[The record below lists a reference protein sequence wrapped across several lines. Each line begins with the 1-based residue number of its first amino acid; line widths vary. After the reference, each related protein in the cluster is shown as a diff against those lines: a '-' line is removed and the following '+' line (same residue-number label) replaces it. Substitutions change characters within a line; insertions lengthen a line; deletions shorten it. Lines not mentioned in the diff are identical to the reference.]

1 MSEVTPAMARAGG
14 GTQQDAG
21 CSVNRV
27 VQGCAG
33 LWSGPCG
40 LARTLRDIRWDV
52 AVTRCVAICGEF
64 EAEYSGVWEPGAR
77 GLIGRRPMQH
87 RLCVIHSFDPR
98 GAKVGG
104 LETFIRDMIAFLPD
118 DFTFLMVGVDSLG
131 DLELG
136 RVTRQTFRGREFDF
150 LPVLRYSDEQARE
163 AATSIRQ
170 SINFQFMQGL
180 LRHIGTVRSVLRER
194 PTSVDLQRVEF
205 ASVVRALAIPFVQ
218 MLHGEGAP
226 KLQMDSLLKSYR
238 YLHNVN
244 EWVAVKACDR
254 FLCVNPIITERI
266 RKTYPSQA
274 HKIHT
279 LSTWVDKRTFH
290 PRPLPA
296 DDGFR
301 VAFAGRLDLFKVPSL
316 MFKTV
321 ARLSDKLG
329 PGVEFHYMGTSDPH
343 RFPEFKLIEDKAVL
357 HGFKTADGV
366 ADVLA
371 NVNAGILTSEFEG
384 MPFSVLES
392 LGSGRPVG
400 AIHLPQ
406 LESVIKNGVSGF
418 LVSRS
423 DDTEDMAERL
433 ADAFVEIRARQRDGL
448 ITPQGVADEIAD
460 FRPEVQL
467 AKCYENHRE
476 LQRARFGTAHRR
488 KVSVAAYL

>member
-1 MSEVTPAMARAGG
+1 M
-14 GTQQDAG
+14 
-21 CSVNRV
+21 N
-27 VQGCAG
+27 
-33 LWSGPCG
+33 
-40 LARTLRDIRWDV
+40 
-52 AVTRCVAICGEF
+52 
-64 EAEYSGVWEPGAR
+64 Y
-77 GLIGRRPMQH
+77 

-118 DFTFLMVGVDSLG
+118 DFSFLMIGVDALG

-136 RVTRQTFRGREFDF
+136 KVSRQTFRGKQFDF
-150 LPVLRYSDEQARE
+150 LPVLQYPDEQARE
-163 AATSIRQ
+163 AAKSIRQ

-180 LRHIGTVRSVLRER
+180 LRHIGTVRAVLKEK

-205 ASVVRALAIPFVQ
+205 ASVVRALGIPFVQ

-266 RKTYPSQA
+266 RKTYPGEA
-274 HKIHT
+274 HKIDT

-290 PRPLPA
+290 PRPLPT
-296 DDGFR
+296 DEGFR
-301 VAFAGRLDLFKVPSL
+301 VAFAGRLDLFKVPPL

-321 ARLSDKLG
+321 ARLAEKIG
-329 PGVEFHYMGTSDPH
+329 PGVEFHYMGTSDPG
-343 RFPEFKLIEDKAVL
+343 RFPEFELIRDKAVL
-357 HGFKTADGV
+357 HGFKSAEGV
-366 ADVLA
+366 AEVLA
-371 NVNAGILTSEFEG
+371 NVHAGILTSEFEG
-384 MPFSVLES
+384 MPFSVLET

-406 LESVIKNGVSGF
+406 LASVIKDGVSGY
-418 LVSRS
+418 LVDRS
-423 DDTEDMAERL
+423 AAMDDMADRL
-433 ADAFVEIRARQRDGL
+433 ADAFVEIRNRQRDGR
-448 ITPQGVADEIAD
+448 ITPEGVADQIAD

-476 LQRARFGTAHRR
+476 LQRAKYSGGSTPR
-488 KVSVAAYL
+488 SLSAAASL